1 MPDLLHEGGLT
12 MAIYRKKTKAAL
24 ELEGA
29 SPDGRAP
36 SPNER
41 VADFSY
47 QNESLAQMIVYAWT
61 DEEFKAKLLVK
72 SNVKALLAER
82 GIYLSNPHV
91 ITEEDYFN
99 GHLCNEPD
107 EVVFVL
113 PNKPRI
119 ANPPPG
125 ETLLETAKLLMACTP
140 NGI

>member
-1 MPDLLHEGGLT
+1 VPDLLHLGGLT
-12 MAIYRKKTKAAL
+12 MAIYRKKTDAAIKL
-24 ELEGA
+24 ERALFA
-29 SPDGRAP
+29 SKEPD
-36 SPNER
+36 PNER

-61 DEEFKAKLLVK
+61 DEAFKAKLLDK
-72 SNVKALLAER
+72 RNAKALLAER

-91 ITEEDYFN
+91 ITEDDYYG
-99 GHLCNEPD
+99 GHQCNEPD

-125 ETLLETAKLLMACTP
+125 ETLLETAKLLMACVP